1 MATDTAEVVK
11 IFEKDHEISLRGSF
25 GGVQKLDVYHNID
38 GDPVEQLS
46 VGDFVEFLM
55 IQPVA
60 IAIRKAS

>member
-1 MATDTAEVVK
+1 MFAT
-11 IFEKDHEISLRGSF
+11 
-25 GGVQKLDVYHNID
+25 YP

-46 VGDFVEFLM
+46 VGDFVEFRM